1 MRRAGKGHQGWG
13 AQTDLCPPQSRTSPH
28 ATSTRLD
35 VVLPSAAVT
44 VVEFWA
50 ATAGID
56 TDHAPPV
63 GGVDTAVANVE
74 PPTFTVT
81 VTGPA
86 APAPQSR
93 VPAPRCRIMPD
104 EKSGVEKC
112 SLSGVE
118 KSAAE
123 LPRAITNR
131 VTMIIR
137 RAIVDAGAVYRL
149 LELHG
154 TRRILRL

>member
-1 MRRAGKGHQGWG
+1 MGG
-13 AQTDLCPPQSRTSPH
+13 TDLCPPQSRTSPH

-56 TDHAPPV
+56 TDHTPPV

-74 PPTFTVT
+74 LPTFTVT

-104 EKSGVEKC
+104 EKSGVEK
-112 SLSGVE
+112 
-118 KSAAE
+118 SAAE
-123 LPRAITNR
+123 LPRANR

-137 RAIVDAGAVYRL
+137 RAIVDAGAY
-149 LELHG
+149 
-154 TRRILRL
+154 

>member
-1 MRRAGKGHQGWG
+1 MGG
-13 AQTDLCPPQSRTSPH
+13 TDLCPPQSRTSPH

-56 TDHAPPV
+56 TDHTPHVFDGWDVQRGPV

-137 RAIVDAGAVYRL
+137 RAIVDAGAVYRFHVQL
-149 LELHG
+149 YYKGVLG
-154 TRRILRL
+154 C

>member
-1 MRRAGKGHQGWG
+1 MGG
-13 AQTDLCPPQSRTSPH
+13 TDLCPPQSRTSPH

-56 TDHAPPV
+56 TDHTPHVFDGWDVQRGPV

-104 EKSGVEKC
+104 EKSGVEK
-112 SLSGVE
+112 
-118 KSAAE
+118 SAAE
-123 LPRAITNR
+123 LPRANR

-149 LELHG
+149 LQLLILELAIG
-154 TRRILRL
+154 AILV